1 MKKLLELL
9 REPFKKPSP
18 LELIAQQLSEA
29 HLELLEAEQGVDYAS
44 SIVSYNKTVIAR
56 LSKRMEEYK

>member
-18 LELIAQQLSEA
+18 LELIAQQLSTA
-29 HLELLEAEQGVDYAS
+29 HLELLEAEQGVDFAS
-44 SIVSYNKTVIAR
+44 SIVSYNKTVIER
-56 LSKRMEEYK
+56 LNKRMEEYK

>member
-1 MKKLLELL
+1 MHKLLQLL
-9 REPFKKPSP
+9 KEPFKKPTP
-18 LELIAQQLSEA
+18 LELIAQQLAAA

-56 LSKRMEEYK
+56 LNARIEEYK

>member
-1 MKKLLELL
+1 MRKLLELL
-9 REPFKKPSP
+9 KEPFKKPSP

-29 HLELLEAEQGVDYAS
+29 HLELLHAEQGVDYAS

-56 LSKRMEEYK
+56 LNERIEEYK

>member
-1 MKKLLELL
+1 MHKLLQLL
-9 REPFKKPSP
+9 KEPFKKPTP

-29 HLELLEAEQGVDYAS
+29 HLELLEAEQGVDYAN

-56 LSKRMEEYK
+56 LNERLKEYK

>member
-9 REPFKKPSP
+9 KEPFKKPSP
-18 LELIAQQLSEA
+18 LELIAQQLAAA
-29 HLELLEAEQGVDYAS
+29 HLELLEAEQEVDYES

-56 LSKRMEEYK
+56 LNERLKEYK